1 MTREKEEIKAYLDRI
16 RLLQKQIDAMQA
28 DIRWL
33 EESATRITPT
43 LKEDVVSCSGSQD
56 RVGDAATKIAD
67 LKEECTKAMAALA
80 EERDKIARQLKQVRK
95 PEYFEVLQKRH
106 MEYKTFEAIATDMH
120 FSTRWVMKLYGRALM
135 AFKRVLEAER
145 ETGYEQTTN

>member
-1 MTREKEEIKAYLDRI
+1 MTKEKEEIKAYLNRI
-16 RLLQKQIDAMQA
+16 RLLQNQIDAMQE

-43 LKEDVVSCSGSQD
+43 LKDDVVSCSGSQD
-56 RVGDAATKIAD
+56 RVGDAAARIAD
-67 LKEECTKAMAALA
+67 LKAESEKAIADLA

-106 MEYKTFEAIATDMH
+106 MEYKTFEAIAADMN
-120 FSTRWVMKLYGRALM
+120 FSTRWVMKLYGRALI

-145 ETGYEQTTN
+145 EI